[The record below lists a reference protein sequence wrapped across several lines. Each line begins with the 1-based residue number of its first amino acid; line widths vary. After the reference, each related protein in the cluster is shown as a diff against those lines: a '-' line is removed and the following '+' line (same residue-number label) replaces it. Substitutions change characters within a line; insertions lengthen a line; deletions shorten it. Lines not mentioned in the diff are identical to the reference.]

1 MVRLTVAA
9 EASGRR
15 VDHGLQLVSVAQL
28 DGRLVVE
35 GIGEQPFDGPSE
47 HLAHGLVRAE
57 HDVAALDVGA
67 DALVASALEA
77 GPQVG
82 HEDAVLAADVDTAQ
96 QRYVRRVHAPEHR
109 SVTERAP
116 RPASDRGS
124 CSGAFLHR
132 PRRLLI
138 GAAGCD
144 HRPMSAQLPRSY
156 GQAMDTR
163 TLAYIGLGVLAG
175 IVLATLIGVP
185 PFIWIAASIV
195 TLGATTAVVLA
206 RSDGSSDAAR
216 MFARDI
222 SDQSSGSERVAA
234 APVRASA
241 VEMELV
247 RPADAEAGTP
257 AVWLHRRGGRRV
269 HRFQTAAG
277 WVVQRVSTK
286 DPDNPKLRVIGE
298 PLVVAAEADA
308 VSAADELAQGQA
320 PAPAFLERPNLAP
333 AKA

>member
-1 MVRLTVAA
+1 
-9 EASGRR
+9 
-15 VDHGLQLVSVAQL
+15 
-28 DGRLVVE
+28 
-35 GIGEQPFDGPSE
+35 
-47 HLAHGLVRAE
+47 
-57 HDVAALDVGA
+57 
-67 DALVASALEA
+67 
-77 GPQVG
+77 
-82 HEDAVLAADVDTAQ
+82 
-96 QRYVRRVHAPEHR
+96 
-109 SVTERAP
+109 
-116 RPASDRGS
+116 
-124 CSGAFLHR
+124 
-132 PRRLLI
+132 
-138 GAAGCD
+138 
-144 HRPMSAQLPRSY
+144 
-156 GQAMDTR
+156 MDTR

-195 TLGATTAVVLA
+195 TLGATAAVVLA

-216 MFARDI
+216 MFARDV
-222 SDQSSGSERVAA
+222 SDQSPGSERVAA

-247 RPADAEAGTP
+247 RPADDETGTP

-269 HRFQTAAG
+269 HRFQTATG